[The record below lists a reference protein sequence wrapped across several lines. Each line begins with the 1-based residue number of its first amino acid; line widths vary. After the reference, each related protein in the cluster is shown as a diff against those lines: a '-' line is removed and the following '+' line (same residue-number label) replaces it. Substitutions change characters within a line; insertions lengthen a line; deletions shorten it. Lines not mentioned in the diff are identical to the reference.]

1 MLSKNEIKEIQS
13 LRHKKFREETK
24 SFVAEGP
31 KITGELLML
40 LPQQFKKVYG
50 LKEWVE
56 ENKHLVS
63 KVEYEIV
70 SETELERLSQLQ
82 TPNEVIA
89 VLHHFENNE
98 PIVQNKLVLYLDAIQ
113 DPGNFGSI
121 IRIADWFGI
130 NHIICGEGCADMY
143 NTKVVQASMASIA
156 RVNVFY
162 DDELQ
167 WLKKQDVPKYA
178 AALDGESVYTTSKK
192 ENGVLI
198 IGNES
203 KGIQTSIMDIID
215 QKITIPKIGA
225 AESLNAAIATGII
238 LSHLMKVNQ

>member
-1 MLSKNEIKEIQS
+1 MLSKNEIKDIQS

-40 LPQQFKKVYG
+40 LPHQFKKVYG

-98 PIVQNKLVLYLDAIQ
+98 PIVQNELVLYLDAIQ

-130 NHIICGEGCADMY
+130 NHIICGEGCADLY
-143 NTKVVQASMASIA
+143 NVKVVQASMASIS

-162 DDELQ
+162 DEEMQ
-167 WLKKQDVPKYA
+167 WLKKQDAPKYA

-203 KGIQTSIMDIID
+203 KGIQNSIIEIVD
-215 QKITIPKIGA
+215 QKITIPKIGT
-225 AESLNAAIATGII
+225 AESLNAAVATGII
-238 LSHLMKVNQ
+238 LSHLVGK

>member
-1 MLSKNEIKEIQS
+1 MLSKNEIKDIQS

-24 SFVAEGP
+24 LFVAEGP

-40 LPQQFKKVYG
+40 LPHQFKKVYG

-56 ENKHLVS
+56 ENKHLVNN
-63 KVEYEIV
+63 VEFEIV

-98 PIVQNKLVLYLDAIQ
+98 PVVQNELVLYLDAIQ

-130 NHIICGEGCADMY
+130 NHIICGEGCADLY

-178 AALDGESVYTTSKK
+178 AAGR
-192 ENGVLI
+192 
-198 IGNES
+198 
-203 KGIQTSIMDIID
+203 
-215 QKITIPKIGA
+215 
-225 AESLNAAIATGII
+225 
-238 LSHLMKVNQ
+238 